1 MIDIKAS
8 LHFFKS
14 LRSQRFHRWPASLF
28 VPLKTI
34 KNLNFTLRNKRKAG
48 VRISPPFSLS
58 ITFRITYKKK
68 RKMASKNR
76 NKVTTLQQLQQ
87 RSEELKDAGYI
98 AVRPDAFTPLKN
110 GGGKVFSW
118 NDYVHSM
125 LLTTAG
131 MSASGGD
138 ASGSAARQ
146 QVSTIFASSG
156 GENLGKPKGVG
167 TEGLGFMEWGIANRL
182 PNLIWMLSRM
192 SPFTAAGVDYIKK
205 ILVGR
210 GPAPKYHYTQYV
222 GGNITEKYIP
232 YESAGVLLRGQIAD
246 LKAKEEAAAE
256 AKRQN
261 EQQSQNGQSQQE
273 ESPFSAVQLQVLSSD
288 EEDSE
293 EMKSLKEALHKWEET
308 QAQLRDFIENNDLM
322 QTFLDLAGDMA
333 LMSQCFVELQLNQRS
348 LDENGKAVPTAQWT
362 PKVIGLKHRSIF
374 TTRLERMD
382 ENYRIN
388 YAYVSNQWLDPTQ
401 YVGVQKEEDRK
412 IAAIPYLPTTSA
424 VKDLQRKIREARQ
437 KNVSR
442 KKRPTRFIMSPR
454 DFGGPYYADALWHSI
469 FAGSIFEYAFTIVD
483 DRLTRKRNSNIIG
496 RVIYIHQDYISRL
509 YQQQGEKKKK
519 TQGEIQNEIFT
530 SINTWLSNPDNAGQ
544 ALISSAFTG
553 SDGKEHKA
561 WEIVEIETK
570 ANDQANADKTELQE
584 ISSIIFFAMG
594 LDAKLIG
601 NTPGDTASSGG
612 TDLRER
618 FLVKQIQFA
627 PLQQLMIR
635 PLEVLSR
642 FNDWDEHLVWWID
655 REVLTTLD
663 NSKTGVAKQEAS

>member
-1 MIDIKAS
+1 
-8 LHFFKS
+8 
-14 LRSQRFHRWPASLF
+14 
-28 VPLKTI
+28 
-34 KNLNFTLRNKRKAG
+34 
-48 VRISPPFSLS
+48 
-58 ITFRITYKKK
+58 
-68 RKMASKNR
+68 MASKNKNR
-76 NKVTTLQQLQQ
+76 VTNLQQLQN
-87 RSEELKDAGYI
+87 RSEELKDAGYV

-138 ASGSAARQ
+138 AGGSAARQ

-167 TEGLGFMEWGIANRL
+167 TEGLGFMEWGMANRL

-210 GPAPKYHYTQYV
+210 GPAAKYHYTQYV

-246 LKAKEEAAAE
+246 LKAKEAE
-256 AKRQN
+256 AKKAEQEEQSQQQGN
-261 EQQSQNGQSQQE
+261 QQSSQQE
-273 ESPFSAVQLQVLSSD
+273 EPPFPAIPSQVSQQ
-288 EEDSE
+288 EDSE
-293 EMKSLKEALHKWEET
+293 EMKSLKEALAKWEET
-308 QAQLRDFIENNDLM
+308 NAQLRDFIENNDLM
-322 QTFLDLAGDMA
+322 QTFLDMAGDMA

-348 LDENGKAVPTAQWT
+348 LDENGNAVPTAQWT
-362 PKVIGLKHRSIF
+362 PKVVGIKHRSIF

-401 YVGVQKEEDRK
+401 YVDVQKEEDRK
-412 IAAIPYLPTTSA
+412 IAAIPYLPATSA

-437 KNVSR
+437 QRVSR

-496 RVIYIHQDYISRL
+496 RVIYIHQDYITKL
-509 YQQQGEKKKK
+509 YQQQGEQKKK
-519 TQGEIQNEIFT
+519 TFGEIQNEIFT
-530 SINTWLSNPDNAGQ
+530 SINSWLSNPDNAGQ

-570 ANDQANADKTELQE
+570 ANDQASADKTELQE

-635 PLEVLSR
+635 PLEVLTR
-642 FNDWDEHLVWWID
+642 FNDWDEHLVWQID

-663 NSKTGVAKQEAS
+663 NSKTGVAKQESA

>member
-1 MIDIKAS
+1 
-8 LHFFKS
+8 
-14 LRSQRFHRWPASLF
+14 
-28 VPLKTI
+28 
-34 KNLNFTLRNKRKAG
+34 
-48 VRISPPFSLS
+48 
-58 ITFRITYKKK
+58 
-68 RKMASKNR
+68 MASKNR
-76 NKVTTLQQLQQ
+76 NKVTNLQQLQQ
-87 RSEELKDAGYI
+87 RSEELKDAGYV

-131 MSASGGD
+131 MSANGGD

-156 GENLGKPKGVG
+156 GENMGKPKDVG
-167 TEGLGFMEWGIANRL
+167 TEGLGFMEWGMANRL

-246 LKAKEEAAAE
+246 LKAK
-256 AKRQN
+256 
-261 EQQSQNGQSQQE
+261 
-273 ESPFSAVQLQVLSSD
+273 D

-293 EMKSLKEALHKWEET
+293 EMKSLKEALRKWEET
-308 QAQLRDFIENNDLM
+308 NAQLRDFLENNDLM

-348 LDENGKAVPTAQWT
+348 IDENGKAVPTAQWT

-437 KNVSR
+437 KQVSR

-496 RVIYIHQDYISRL
+496 RVIYIHQDYVSRL

-642 FNDWDEHLVWWID
+642 FNDWDEHLVWQID

-663 NSKTGVAKQEAS
+663 NSKTGVAKQGQE

>member
-1 MIDIKAS
+1 
-8 LHFFKS
+8 
-14 LRSQRFHRWPASLF
+14 
-28 VPLKTI
+28 
-34 KNLNFTLRNKRKAG
+34 
-48 VRISPPFSLS
+48 
-58 ITFRITYKKK
+58 
-68 RKMASKNR
+68 MASKNKNR
-76 NKVTTLQQLQQ
+76 VTNLQQLQQ
-87 RSEELKDAGYI
+87 RSEELKGAGYV
-98 AVRPDAFTPLKN
+98 AVRPDAFVSPKN
-110 GGGKVFSW
+110 GGNKVFSW
-118 NDYVHSM
+118 NDYVHGM

-138 ASGSAARQ
+138 AGSSEARQ

-156 GENLGKPKGVG
+156 GENMGKPKGIG
-167 TEGLGFMEWGIANRL
+167 TDDLGFMDWGMANRL

-210 GPAPKYHYTQYV
+210 GPAAKYHYTQYV

-246 LKAKEEAAAE
+246 LKAKEAE
-256 AKRQN
+256 AKKAEQE
-261 EQQSQNGQSQQE
+261 EQQGNQQSEPPFPAIPSQVSTQKE
-273 ESPFSAVQLQVLSSD
+273 E
-288 EEDSE
+288 ETE
-293 EMKSLKEALHKWEET
+293 EMKSLKEALAKWEET
-308 QAQLRDFIENNDLM
+308 NSQLRDFIENNDLM
-322 QTFLDLAGDMA
+322 QTFLDMAGDMA

-348 LDENGKAVPTAQWT
+348 LDENGNAVPTAQWT
-362 PKVIGLKHRSIF
+362 PKVVGIKHRSIF

-412 IAAIPYLPTTSA
+412 IAAIPYLPATSA

-437 KNVSR
+437 QRVSR

-496 RVIYIHQDYISRL
+496 RVIYIHQDYIARL
-509 YQQQGEKKKK
+509 YQQQGEQKKK
-519 TQGEIQNEIFT
+519 THGEIQNEIFT
-530 SINTWLSNPDNAGQ
+530 AINTWLSNPDNAGQ

-561 WEIVEIETK
+561 WEIVEIENK

-635 PLEVLSR
+635 PLEVLTR
-642 FNDWDEHLVWWID
+642 FNDWDEHLVWQID

-663 NSKTGVAKQEAS
+663 NSKTGVAKQE

>member
-1 MIDIKAS
+1 MA
-8 LHFFKS
+8 
-14 LRSQRFHRWPASLF
+14 
-28 VPLKTI
+28 
-34 KNLNFTLRNKRKAG
+34 KN
-48 VRISPPFSLS
+48 
-58 ITFRITYKKK
+58 
-68 RKMASKNR
+68 KNR
-76 NKVTTLQQLQQ
+76 VTNLQQLQQ
-87 RSEELKDAGYI
+87 RSAELKDAGYV
-98 AVRPDAFTPLKN
+98 AVRPDAFVSSKN
-110 GGGKVFSW
+110 GGNKVFSW

-138 ASGSAARQ
+138 AGSSTARQ

-167 TEGLGFMEWGIANRL
+167 TEGLGFMDWGMANRL

-210 GPAPKYHYTQYV
+210 GPAAKYYYTQYV
-222 GGNITEKYIP
+222 GGNITEKYIS
-232 YESAGVLLRGQIAD
+232 YKSAGVLLRGQIAD
-246 LKAKEEAAAE
+246 LKAKEEAARKAE
-256 AKRQN
+256 QEEQN
-261 EQQSQNGQSQQE
+261 QTQQQGNQQSSQQE
-273 ESPFSAVQLQVLSSD
+273 EPPFHAIPSQVTPFTN

-293 EMKSLKEALHKWEET
+293 EMKSLKEALAKWEET
-308 QAQLRDFIENNDLM
+308 NVQLRDFIKNNDLM
-322 QTFLDLAGDMA
+322 QTFLDMAGDMA

-348 LDENGKAVPTAQWT
+348 LDENGNAVPTAQWT
-362 PKVIGLKHRSIF
+362 PKVVGIKHRSIF

-401 YVGVQKEEDRK
+401 NIGVQKEEDRK

-424 VKDLQRKIREARQ
+424 VKDLQRNIREARQ
-437 KNVSR
+437 KQVSR

-496 RVIYIHQDYISRL
+496 RVIYIHQDYISKL
-509 YQQQGEKKKK
+509 YQQQGEQKKN
-519 TQGEIQNEIFT
+519 TIGEIQDEIFT
-530 SINTWLSNPDNAGQ
+530 SINTWLANPDNAGQ
-544 ALISSAFTG
+544 ALISSVFTG

-635 PLEVLSR
+635 PLEVLTR
-642 FNDWDEHLVWWID
+642 FNDWDEHLVWQID

-663 NSKTGVAKQEAS
+663 NSKTGVAKQGQE

>member
-1 MIDIKAS
+1 
-8 LHFFKS
+8 
-14 LRSQRFHRWPASLF
+14 
-28 VPLKTI
+28 
-34 KNLNFTLRNKRKAG
+34 
-48 VRISPPFSLS
+48 
-58 ITFRITYKKK
+58 
-68 RKMASKNR
+68 MASKNR
-76 NKVTTLQQLQQ
+76 NRVNNLQQLQQ
-87 RSEELKDAGYI
+87 RSEELKDAGYV

-156 GENLGKPKGVG
+156 GENMGKPKDVG
-167 TEGLGFMEWGIANRL
+167 TEGLGFMEWGMANRL

-246 LKAKEEAAAE
+246 LKAK
-256 AKRQN
+256 
-261 EQQSQNGQSQQE
+261 
-273 ESPFSAVQLQVLSSD
+273 D

-293 EMKSLKEALHKWEET
+293 EMKSLKEALRKWEET
-308 QAQLRDFIENNDLM
+308 NAQLRDFLENNDLM
-322 QTFLDLAGDMA
+322 QTYLDLAGDMA
-333 LMSQCFVELQLNQRS
+333 LMSQCFVELQLNQRL
-348 LDENGKAVPTAQWT
+348 LDENGNAVPTAQWT

-496 RVIYIHQDYISRL
+496 RVIYIHQDYISKL
-509 YQQQGEKKKK
+509 YQQQGEQKKK
-519 TQGEIQNEIFT
+519 TIGEIQNEIFT

-642 FNDWDEHLVWWID
+642 FNDWDEHLVWQID

-663 NSKTGVAKQEAS
+663 NSKTGVAKQEVS

>member
-1 MIDIKAS
+1 
-8 LHFFKS
+8 
-14 LRSQRFHRWPASLF
+14 
-28 VPLKTI
+28 
-34 KNLNFTLRNKRKAG
+34 
-48 VRISPPFSLS
+48 
-58 ITFRITYKKK
+58 
-68 RKMASKNR
+68 MASKNR
-76 NKVTTLQQLQQ
+76 NKVTNLQQLQQ
-87 RSEELKDAGYI
+87 RSEELKDAGYV

-156 GENLGKPKGVG
+156 GENMGKPKDVG
-167 TEGLGFMEWGIANRL
+167 TEGLGFMEWGMANRL

-246 LKAKEEAAAE
+246 LKAK
-256 AKRQN
+256 
-261 EQQSQNGQSQQE
+261 
-273 ESPFSAVQLQVLSSD
+273 D

-293 EMKSLKEALHKWEET
+293 EMKSLKEALRKWEET
-308 QAQLRDFIENNDLM
+308 NAQLRDFLENNDLM
-322 QTFLDLAGDMA
+322 QTYLDLAGDMA

-348 LDENGKAVPTAQWT
+348 LDENGSAVPTAQWT

-437 KNVSR
+437 KQVSR

-496 RVIYIHQDYISRL
+496 RVIYIHQDYISKL
-509 YQQQGEKKKK
+509 YQQQGEQKKK
-519 TQGEIQNEIFT
+519 THGEIQNEIFT

-642 FNDWDEHLVWWID
+642 FNDWDEHLVWQID

-663 NSKTGVAKQEAS
+663 NSKTGVAKQEV

>member
-1 MIDIKAS
+1 
-8 LHFFKS
+8 
-14 LRSQRFHRWPASLF
+14 
-28 VPLKTI
+28 
-34 KNLNFTLRNKRKAG
+34 
-48 VRISPPFSLS
+48 
-58 ITFRITYKKK
+58 
-68 RKMASKNR
+68 MASKNR
-76 NKVTTLQQLQQ
+76 NKVTNLQQLQQ
-87 RSEELKDAGYI
+87 RSEELKDAGYV

-156 GENLGKPKGVG
+156 GENMGKPKDVG
-167 TEGLGFMEWGIANRL
+167 TEGLGFMEWGMANRL

-222 GGNITEKYIP
+222 GGNIKEKYIP

-246 LKAKEEAAAE
+246 LKAKEE
-256 AKRQN
+256 
-261 EQQSQNGQSQQE
+261 
-273 ESPFSAVQLQVLSSD
+273 
-288 EEDSE
+288 DSE
-293 EMKSLKEALHKWEET
+293 EMKSLKEALRKWEET
-308 QAQLRDFIENNDLM
+308 NAQLRDFLENNDLM

-437 KNVSR
+437 KQVSR

-496 RVIYIHQDYISRL
+496 RVIYIHQDYISKL
-509 YQQQGEKKKK
+509 YQQQGEQKKK
-519 TQGEIQNEIFT
+519 TIGEIQNEIFT

-642 FNDWDEHLVWWID
+642 FNDWDEHLVWQID

-663 NSKTGVAKQEAS
+663 NSKTGVAKQEG